1 MAEGDGAAVYIELA
15 QVEAEVVSHCH
26 GLGGKGFIRFD
37 QVKIAD
43 LHAGLFQDLSGGR
56 NRADAHDG
64 GFYARQLSGNPGGH
78 GGDAQ
83 LLRLL
88 FAHDD
93 DGCRAVVDAGSV
105 SCGHKSAVLLKGG
118 AQLGKAFYGYALAGA
133 FVRIHNDGGLFGLY
147 LDGNDLFLKTSL
159 IHGLFAFL
167 LAVGR
172 ELVQLLAGQTPLLAD
187 IFRGHSHMI
196 AVKRIGERVL

>member
-1 MAEGDGAAVYIELA
+1 MAEGDGAAVYIEFA
-15 QVEAEVVSHCH
+15 QVEAKVVSHRY
-26 GLGGKGFIRFD
+26 GLGGKGFIRFN

-43 LHAGLFQDLSGGR
+43 LHTGLFQDLSGGR

-64 GFYARQLSGNPGGH
+64 RLYARKLSGNPGGH
-78 GGDAQ
+78 GSDAQ
-83 LLRLL
+83 FLRLL

-93 DGCRAVVDAGSV
+93 DGSRAVVDAGSV
-105 SCGHKSAVLLKGG
+105 SCCYQAAVLLKGG
-118 AQLGKAFYGYALAGA
+118 TQPGQALHGHALSGA
-133 FVRIHNDGGLFGLY
+133 FVRIHNNGGLFGLY

-159 IHGLFAFL
+159 IHGLFTFL

-172 ELVQLLAGQTPLLAD
+172 ELIQLLAGQSPLFAD

-196 AVKRIGERVL
+196 AVKRVGERIL